1 MPTRGELVELAG
13 DLRQELEA
21 LERIADEVDGALLLA
36 DRREPTRLELR
47 GMGDLVHDSY
57 NAVERC
63 LERVS
68 VDLNGSVPGGP
79 DSHVRLLDRMARE
92 LPGLR
97 PAVLRPETRQ
107 ALGEYLRF
115 RHLFRHRYGFE
126 LSWGKLEPLLRGLTE
141 LVPEVHADLE
151 GFAGTVTGLAERL
164 E

>member
-1 MPTRGELVELAG
+1 M
-13 DLRQELEA
+13 
-21 LERIADEVDGALLLA
+21 
-36 DRREPTRLELR
+36 
-47 GMGDLVHDSY
+47 
-57 NAVERC
+57 
-63 LERVS
+63 
-68 VDLNGSVPGGP
+68 
-79 DSHVRLLDRMARE
+79 
-92 LPGLR
+92 
-97 PAVLRPETRQ
+97 LRPETRQ